1 LLGRK
6 GRIGAVNLITRALAL
21 FLAAALGGCAALPD
35 PAGPVAGRGVVRVRL
50 VAAGQTVD
58 GAVIHALREPGV
70 RFQEKVFQAQ
80 AGPDGFA
87 ELLLPTGPS
96 YLTARSPGGGIFG
109 YYGPNPVQVR
119 SGEVQSFTIQGLAG
133 NSPPLPSLSEEG
145 RSSVSGEVVTEGG
158 PLGGA
163 VAAFYL
169 DAVTRFRGP
178 AYLEVPTDGEGRFE
192 TSLSA
197 GRYFLVVRKRE
208 EGGSPFGPL
217 KVGDHFGY
225 YAFNPFFVGS
235 GERVRLR
242 VGAVEVLRRTGWE
255 EPSAI
260 RTRLSGGVRDES
272 GRPLAGYRAFL
283 HSRPEMLGKADFVS
297 EPTAADGSWDLW
309 VGREGTFYLG
319 ARKEVG
325 RARSEGEIVGRY
337 GGTPDHSIVVR
348 MDGRE
353 MTGLDVIVQDEE
365 Q

>member
-1 LLGRK
+1 VKLFAR
-6 GRIGAVNLITRALAL
+6 VLAL
-21 FLAAALGGCAALPD
+21 FLAASLGGCAALPD

-50 VAAGQTVD
+50 VTAGETVE
-58 GAVIHALREPGV
+58 GAVIHALRDPGV
-70 RFQEKVFQAQ
+70 QFQEKVYQAQ

-87 ELLLPTGPS
+87 ELLLPPGPT
-96 YLTARSPGGGIFG
+96 YLTARSQGGEIFG
-109 YYGPNPVQVR
+109 FYGPNPVEVR
-119 SGEVQSFTIQGLAG
+119 SGEEQSFTVQGLPG
-133 NSPPLPSLSEEG
+133 NSPPLPSLSGEG
-145 RSSVSGEVVTEGG
+145 RSSVSGVVVGEAG
-158 PLGGA
+158 PLAGA

-178 AYLEVPTDGEGRFE
+178 AYLEVPADGEGRFE

-208 EGGSPFGPL
+208 AGGSPFGPL

-235 GERVRLR
+235 GEEVRLR

-255 EPSAI
+255 EPSAL
-260 RTRLSGGVRDES
+260 RTPLKGRVRDES
-272 GRPLAGYRAFL
+272 GRPLAGYRVFL
-283 HSRPEMLGKADFVS
+283 HSRPEMLGKADVVS

-309 VGREGTFYLG
+309 ARREGTFYLG

-325 RARSEGEIVGRY
+325 RARKEGEIIGRY
-337 GGTPDHSIVVR
+337 GGTPDHSIEVR
-348 MDGRE
+348 LDGRE
-353 MTGLDVIVQDEE
+353 MTGLDVVVRGEE